1 MPYSEDE
8 ETEETTEEESED
20 EESDEE
26 ESEDEESEDEESEE
40 EESEGGGGLLGGLSG
55 MLGGAGLGGI
65 AGGLVE
71 QVTDQLKSGK
81 GLNIGEIIDDATED
95 KGGIVKSVG
104 DMVGGFLNRDKKD
117 SDDEDE

>member
-8 ETEETTEEESED
+8 VTED
-20 EESDEE
+20 EVT
-26 ESEDEESEDEESEE
+26 EDEESEE
-40 EESEGGGGLLGGLSG
+40 EETQEESEGGGGGLLGGLSG
-55 MLGGAGLGGI
+55 MLGGAGLGGL

-117 SDDEDE
+117 SDDDGK